1 MQSEAVWFSPDSRS
15 IVYATFND
23 SEVGEIKFVDYGKV
37 GDNYSVYPKT
47 NAIRYPK
54 VNPSI
59 IVLRSFEVLILFLFA
74 FRPERRTRRSS

>member
-54 VNPSI
+54 VHNSI
-59 IVLRSFEVLILFLFA
+59 FGLRSWGLILFLFA
-74 FRPERRTRRSS
+74 FRPERRTRRCS